1 MFRHFFLPF
10 CVNIIEAAKSR
21 PIILCEDRDFM
32 FLSLFSENKSRVQI
46 CRIDCERIIIP
57 DCGGRPGSDSLS
69 VTSLAASISKIGL
82 LQPLLVV
89 KNRRLHNYTLLCGR
103 RRLLA
108 LKMLGLKSAD
118 CIVLDSADF
127 LPETYLFAE
136 NFFTYDISACDFGR
150 LADRIGARKSL
161 GSDQLA
167 ETLCVSPATLR
178 TLMNRKEE
186 PRFNNVGSKYII
198 KDLRLFHNSLK
209 KLVATLIS
217 SGLNADL
224 TVNEEDDAFSFVI
237 KVSVEDNVSR
247 ET

>member
-1 MFRHFFLPF
+1 M
-10 CVNIIEAAKSR
+10 S
-21 PIILCEDRDFM
+21 
-32 FLSLFSENKSRVQI
+32 LSFFSEKKSRVRI

-57 DCGGRPGSDSLS
+57 DCGDRSGCDSLS

-103 RRLLA
+103 RRLIA

-127 LPETYLFAE
+127 SPETYLFAE
-136 NFFTYDISACDFGR
+136 NFFTYDTSAYDFGR
-150 LADRIGARKSL
+150 LLCRIRSQGAPDSGEL
-161 GSDQLA
+161 EDM
-167 ETLCVSPATLR
+167 LCISQAKIR

-186 PRFNNVGSKYII
+186 PKFNNVGSKYII

-209 KLVATLIS
+209 KLVATLTS

-224 TVNEEDDAFSFVI
+224 TVNEEDNAFSFVI
-237 KVSVEDNVSR
+237 KVSAEESVSR